1 MIFPWFSSDFR
12 VFPGFS
18 HSFSMVFP
26 AFFHGDFHP
35 PSPLSK
41 RREEPG
47 FQGRS
52 IASWR
57 HSPGG

>member
-1 MIFPWFSSDFR
+1 
-12 VFPGFS
+12 
-18 HSFSMVFP
+18 MVFP